1 MAIKLKI
8 YLFLVFLSIVFTS
21 GIVVFSQPLG
31 LEPKAWATELD
42 KPKMSEPNSLR
53 SLTQQLLEEDSV
65 QALLFWDTLEN
76 IGKSKGYYFR
86 TRFCMT
92 KADYLFKRLEG
103 ITKFKDRNTKSLS
116 PIKDDVKKLYA
127 VAIDAAYHTED
138 EHLIGWA
145 SFYSARLMRHL
156 GETGWAVMYSKN
168 GVELLEKDGYA
179 IEPNVYTWLS
189 ELLWDIKEYEESY
202 TVAQKAIA
210 TWAAVTEPEYKEK
223 WLQEYH
229 ARAWNALAL
238 NYCTRKQYDSARVC
252 LAKALKIAQA
262 VKDTLWTGIVQ
273 VHTGKV
279 LYYQKQWDSAAT
291 ILDSEYYHSISAGN
305 YDNAAYAANWAA
317 RTHFARGN
325 LSQALLKARNA
336 KHLLHLWPNSKY
348 LRDTYSILTQLFRA
362 TQMYDSAFYYND
374 RYMVLHDSL
383 EKAVATSSLAISR
396 ARLND
401 EISRFNIQK
410 LNREKREVTL
420 WRNFIIAFILSGAII
435 ALLMVN
441 RQLLKE
447 KMKSQQ
453 AEQERIQLT
462 LHVEA
467 AQAEIQHFTA
477 NLLEK
482 STLLEQLQQEKMA
495 QENNQERHEMVA
507 NLGKQTILT
516 PENWEEFKRLFE
528 EAYPGFFNHLLSGFP
543 GITLA
548 EQRMAA
554 LIRLALT
561 AHQMASIL
569 GISSDSVRKSR
580 QRLRQRFKVSND
592 TQLNEMIAQL

>member
-1 MAIKLKI
+1 MR
-8 YLFLVFLSIVFTS
+8 VFTLCLTMALFT
-21 GIVVFSQPLG
+21 GIFVVAQPPLG
-31 LEPKAWATELD
+31 LEAKAWANELD
-42 KPKMSEPNSLR
+42 KRKMSEPNSLR
-53 SLTQQLLEEDSV
+53 SLTQQLLERDSAW
-65 QALLFWDTLEN
+65 ALRFWDTLEN
-76 IGKSKGYYFR
+76 IGKSKGYFFK

-92 KADYLFKRLEG
+92 KADYLYKRLEG
-103 ITKFKDRNTKSLS
+103 ITKFKDRPTRSLL
-116 PIKDDVKKLYA
+116 PIKAEVKKLYA
-127 VAIDAAYHTED
+127 KAIDAAYHTED

-168 GVELLEKDGYA
+168 GVELFEKEGYN
-179 IEPNVYTWLS
+179 IEPTVYTWLS

-210 TWAAVTEPEYKEK
+210 TWAAVTDPEYEEK

-229 ARAWNALAL
+229 IRAWNILAL
-238 NYCTRKQYDSARVC
+238 NYFTRKQYDSAKAC
-252 LAKALKIAQA
+252 LAKAITIARS
-262 VKDTLWTGIVQ
+262 VEDTLWTGIVQ
-273 VHTGKV
+273 VHTGQV
-279 LYYQKQWDSAAT
+279 YYYQKQWDSAAI
-291 ILDSEYYHSISAGN
+291 ILDTEYHNSLSAGN

-317 RTHFARGN
+317 KAHIARGN
-325 LSQALLKARNA
+325 LTKALLQASNA
-336 KHLLHLWPNSKY
+336 QHLLQLWPNSKY
-348 LRDTYSILTQLFRA
+348 IRDNYAILTEVFRA

-374 RYMVLHDSL
+374 RYLVLHDSL
-383 EKAVATSSLAISR
+383 EKAVAISSLAISR

-401 EISRFNIQK
+401 EQSRFNIQK
-410 LNREKREVTL
+410 LNREKREATL
-420 WRNFIIAFILSGAII
+420 WRNFIIAFILAAALI
-435 ALLMVN
+435 ALLIVN

-453 AEQERIQLT
+453 AEQEKNQLA

-482 STLLEQLQQEKMA
+482 STLLEQLQQEKIA
-495 QENNQERHEMVA
+495 HESSQEHQAMVA

-516 PENWEEFKRLFE
+516 QENWEEFKRLFE
-528 EAYPGFFNHLLSGFP
+528 EAYPGFFKHLISDFP

-554 LIRLALT
+554 LFRLSLSAY
-561 AHQMASIL
+561 QMASIL
-569 GISSDSVRKSR
+569 GISTDSVRKSR

-592 TQLNEMIAQL
+592 TQLNEMISKL